1 MKNLFQKAFISV
13 LILALA
19 ISFGATAQTEPGAF
33 TAKKGVYFEV
43 GGSSGFYAINYSK
56 IFHQKGKLKL
66 NASAGFSIWP
76 KEI

>member
-43 GGSSGFYAINYSK
+43 GEVLDFMRLTTAR
-56 IFHQKGKLKL
+56 
-66 NASAGFSIWP
+66 FSI
-76 KEI
+76 KKGS